1 MYDQHGRIHGGS
13 PEHVIE
19 GAAQMAVTLLAD
31 NQDVILMARSRDL
44 VRELSRRVRD
54 ELTRLGVID
63 PGPSVP
69 LAAGA
74 RASVNDLIIN
84 RRNDHKSGL
93 ANGDVV
99 RIEEITSDGEVLIRK
114 ATGRD
119 PVTGEPVFTRKTIAR
134 RSLREFDSAYA
145 RTAHTTQGSQGTVG
159 IPVATGDEDRQWL
172 YSAMTR
178 GERENHVFVMT
189 SSPHQSDPAAG
200 PAAAPEIGRYDRLQR
215 FRGGRAAIE
224 HARDGQDGDGQD
236 PGHREAVDVLADVI
250 ARDGT
255 EMSATEY
262 RRRQLA
268 NADHLALLD
277 TMWQDATTGPRAERY
292 RQILADVVPPGYAAG
307 ADKSPKATWLWR
319 TLRAVE
325 AAGLDT
331 REVMQS
337 AVASRPLAGAR
348 DVAAI
353 IDDRIRKQAHV
364 DRLVPLPQGRWSD
377 QVPQVDDPAQQKYL
391 GQLAAAMDGRAE
403 RLGKF
408 TADQQPQWAVDA
420 LGPVPADPAERA
432 RWERTAAPVAAY
444 RELYGWDHSSEP
456 VGPEPTMATPEK
468 RAAWH
473 AAAQA
478 LGRPADGPDLRSRDT
493 GSLWLMRD
501 TYEAETAWAPRF
513 VSPEL
518 RAVRVGAQ
526 QAELTRARAAAE
538 VRAAQARD
546 DHRQAERQRSLAAS
560 AETLRGWYEARTG
573 ELEQADED
581 YRDWEHATEGSRR
594 LAADADAELR
604 RREPGLAL
612 PPLQTAEPTPV
623 TDTERAELGRMP
635 EGGRKHQTPEWVRQL
650 AQARPG
656 VP

>member
-1 MYDQHGRIHGGS
+1 
-13 PEHVIE
+13 
-19 GAAQMAVTLLAD
+19 
-31 NQDVILMARSRDL
+31 
-44 VRELSRRVRD
+44 
-54 ELTRLGVID
+54 
-63 PGPSVP
+63 
-69 LAAGA
+69 
-74 RASVNDLIIN
+74 
-84 RRNDHKSGL
+84 
-93 ANGDVV
+93 
-99 RIEEITSDGEVLIRK
+99 
-114 ATGRD
+114 
-119 PVTGEPVFTRKTIAR
+119 
-134 RSLREFDSAYA
+134 
-145 RTAHTTQGSQGTVG
+145 
-159 IPVATGDEDRQWL
+159 
-172 YSAMTR
+172 MTR
-178 GERENHVFVMT
+178 GEREENHVFVMT

-403 RLGKF
+403 RLGSH
-408 TADQQPQWAVDA
+408 
-420 LGPVPADPAERA
+420 A
-432 RWERTAAPVAAY
+432 RRPAAPVGPWTRSAPSPQTQPNAPAGNAPLPRLPPTANCTAGTTPPSPSAPNRRWPHPRNAPPGTPPPKPSDGPPTGPTCAA
-444 RELYGWDHSSEP
+444 
-456 VGPEPTMATPEK
+456 ATPD
-468 RAAWH
+468 
-473 AAAQA
+473 
-478 LGRPADGPDLRSRDT
+478 PC
-493 GSLWLMRD
+493 GSCATPTRQK
-501 TYEAETAWAPRF
+501 PRGHP
-513 VSPEL
+513 VRHPEL

-635 EGGRKHQTPEWVRQL
+635 EGGRKHHTPEWVRQL
-650 AQARPG
+650 AQARPAFREQLADRYSIRVPDPDPEYGDHGPAWPTLAPRERDAILQPAVPEMSPAPGLGAACGRDAEPEPGSDPRSTRMRVTSHCPVLSELGRMNRDVRAEPVVALTPGRAWTQLHG
-656 VP
+656 VPVH